1 MSCEQVPLIE
11 FLHGE
16 LGSSETEHVLSH
28 IEGCPTCRE
37 RLQTMA
43 AVEGVYRDRHSS
55 DRNIARFWLVAAGL
69 LIAVLAATF
78 YQIWHRPSSDSLK
91 MASLA
96 SEEKY
101 PYFPLHTRSGSEEP
115 ETNNRER
122 AFAAYSAEQFREA
135 SEWFAQLPPS
145 ADTLFY
151 SAVTHYLLEEYP
163 QALEKLAEAVK
174 LDNQW
179 ETVGLWYQANI
190 YLKTG
195 QKRPAQEAL
204 RNLVREGQNE
214 FRDKALELL
223 EELQDR

>member
-16 LGSSETEHVLSH
+16 LGSSETEHLLSH
-28 IEGCPTCRE
+28 IEECLTCRE

-55 DRNIARFWLVAAGL
+55 DRNIPRFWLVAAGL
-69 LIAVLAATF
+69 LIAILMASF
-78 YQIWHRPSSDSLK
+78 SQIWHRSSTDSLK
-91 MASLA
+91 MANLA

-115 ETNNRER
+115 ETDIRER
-122 AFAAYSAEQFREA
+122 AFAAYSSEQFREA
-135 SEWFAQLPPS
+135 SRWFAQLPPS

-163 QALEKLAEAVK
+163 QALAQLAEAVK

-179 ETVGLWYQANI
+179 ETVGLWFEANI

-195 QKRPAQEAL
+195 QKGPAQGAL
-204 RNLVREGQNE
+204 RDLVREGQNE
-214 FRDKALELL
+214 YRQKALELL
-223 EELQDR
+223 EELEDR

>member
-28 IEGCPTCRE
+28 IKGCPTCRE

-43 AVEGVYRDRHSS
+43 AVEGVYRDSHRSR
-55 DRNIARFWLVAAGL
+55 RNIPRFWLVAAGL
-69 LIAVLAATF
+69 LIAVLVATF
-78 YQIWHRPSSDSLK
+78 YQIWHRSSIDSLK

-101 PYFPLHTRSGSEEP
+101 PYFPLHTRSESEGL

-122 AFAAYSAEQFREA
+122 AFLAYSADQFREA
-135 SEWFAQLPPS
+135 SEWFSQLPPS
-145 ADTLFY
+145 ADTFFY
-151 SAVTHYLLEEYP
+151 SAVTHYILEEYR
-163 QALEKLAEAVK
+163 QALEQLAEAVK
-174 LDNQW
+174 LDSQW

-190 YLKTG
+190 YLKTA
-195 QKRPAQEAL
+195 QKKPAQRAL
-204 RNLVREGQNE
+204 RDLVREGQNE
-214 FRDKALELL
+214 YRQKALELL

>member
-11 FLHGE
+11 FLLGE

-43 AVEGVYRDRHSS
+43 AVEGVYRDQHSS
-55 DRNIARFWLVAAGL
+55 DQNIPRFWFVAAGL
-69 LIAVLAATF
+69 LIAVLVATF
-78 YQIWHRPSSDSLK
+78 YPIWHRSSIDSLK
-91 MASLA
+91 TASLA

-101 PYFPLHTRSGSEEP
+101 PYFPLHTRSGSEGL
-115 ETNNRER
+115 ETDIRER

-135 SEWFAQLPPS
+135 SEWFIQLPPS

-151 SAVTHYLLEEYP
+151 SAVTHYMLEEYP
-163 QALEKLAEAVK
+163 QALEQLAEAVK

-179 ETVGLWYQANI
+179 KTVGLWYKANI
-190 YLKTG
+190 YLKTE
-195 QKRPAQEAL
+195 QKRPAQKAL
-204 RNLVREGQNE
+204 RDLVREGQNE
-214 FRDKALELL
+214 YRQKALELL
-223 EELQDR
+223 EKLETR

>member
-43 AVEGVYRDRHSS
+43 AVEGVYRDRHPSL
-55 DRNIARFWLVAAGL
+55 RNIPRFWLVAAGL
-69 LIAVLAATF
+69 LIAVLVATF
-78 YQIWHRPSSDSLK
+78 YSLWHRSSIDSLE

-101 PYFPLHTRSGSEEP
+101 PYFPLHTRSESEGL

-122 AFAAYSAEQFREA
+122 AFAAYSADHFREA

-163 QALEKLAEAVK
+163 QALEQLAEAVK

-179 ETVGLWYQANI
+179 ETVGLWYKANI
-190 YLKTG
+190 YLKTE
-195 QKRPAQEAL
+195 QKRPAQRAL
-204 RNLVREGQNE
+204 RDLVREGQNE
-214 FRDKALELL
+214 YRQKALELL
-223 EELQDR
+223 ERLEAR

>member
-1 MSCEQVPLIE
+1 MSCEQVPLVE

-55 DRNIARFWLVAAGL
+55 DRNIPKFWLVAAGL
-69 LIAVLAATF
+69 LITILVATY
-78 YQIWHRPSSDSLK
+78 YQIWHRSSTDTLK

-101 PYFPLHTRSGSEEP
+101 PYFPLHTRSGSEGP
-115 ETNNRER
+115 ETNIRDR
-122 AFAAYSAEQFREA
+122 AFATYSAEQFREA
-135 SEWFAQLPPS
+135 SGWFAQLPPS

-163 QALEKLAEAVK
+163 QALEQLAEAVR

-179 ETVGLWYQANI
+179 ETVGLWYKANI

-195 QKRPAQEAL
+195 QKSPAQEAL
-204 RNLVREGQNE
+204 RDLVREGQTE
-214 FRDKALELL
+214 YRLKALELL
-223 EELQDR
+223 EELEDR